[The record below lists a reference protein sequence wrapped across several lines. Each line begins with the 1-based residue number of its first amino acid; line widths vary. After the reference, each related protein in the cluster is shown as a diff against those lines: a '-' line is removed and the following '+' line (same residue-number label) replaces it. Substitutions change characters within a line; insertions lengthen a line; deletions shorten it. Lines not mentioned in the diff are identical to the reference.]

1 MLYLYHVNEL
11 KYYDLKE
18 SLTIGRMTGDI
29 LFPADNRVSSKHAK
43 ISVETIDNKRVVYVE
58 DLGSKNRTILNRTEI
73 APHVKTSI
81 RFFALL
87 EIGDQKFVLCET
99 NNINLQTLGE
109 MIDAQIAKSIIKL
122 SPEQSS
128 PPAPLQQA
136 TRTELEE
143 KEASLLDYE
152 KELAFVEAK
161 AKSDILK
168 IEETR
173 EKIIS
178 EAKTKMNE
186 LAKNIKKLTMEIQET
201 KAEAEKIRQE
211 VELKKKKVINLKDL
225 DTK

>member
-152 KELAFVEAK
+152 KELALVEAK

-225 DTK
+225 DSK

>member
-1 MLYLYHVNEL
+1 MLYLYHVNDL

-18 SLTIGRMTGDI
+18 SLTIGRLTGDI

-43 ISVETIDNKRVVYVE
+43 ISVETIENKLVVYVE
-58 DLGSKNRTILNRTEI
+58 DLGSKNRTMINRAEI
-73 APHVKTSI
+73 TPHLKTKI

-87 EIGDQKFVLCET
+87 EIGDQKFVLSET

-109 MIDAQIAKSIIKL
+109 MIDAQLAKSIIKL
-122 SPEQSS
+122 ATEPSS
-128 PPAPLQQA
+128 PSTPLQPSTQ
-136 TRTELEE
+136 TGLEE
-143 KEASLLDYE
+143 KEASLLHYE
-152 KELAFVEAK
+152 KELTLVEAK

-173 EKIIS
+173 DKIIS

-186 LAKNIKKLTMEIQET
+186 LTKNIKTLTMEIQEI
-201 KAEAEKIRQE
+201 KAEAEKIRME

-225 DTK
+225 DSK

>member
-152 KELAFVEAK
+152 KELALVEAK